1 MTRRLAAGRAT
12 RSLLAA
18 IGAMGMVNLT
28 MGITFPLAGIIL
40 SRQGVASSLIGLSAA
55 AQALPVFFVSPFV
68 PRLIG
73 HYGPARL
80 MLVGL
85 VMAAVSIALMGL
97 YPDLWVWFPLRF
109 VLGCAGTLL
118 WATSEAWINA
128 LAPEE
133 KRGRIL
139 GIYSAAAALG
149 FALGPTTI
157 VLVGTSVM
165 PLYIGAGLMM
175 LAAALVA
182 TADRSENHFGDDGS
196 GTLRLGMWRILWIAP
211 AAILV
216 NFFYAAAGE
225 SLTTFFALYAAHFGV
240 AEQKSLSLLTIAA
253 IGAIVIQPVIGAMAD
268 RFHRLALLVALTL
281 ATLVAYI
288 LLPFALP
295 DMFLTGLA
303 VFTVVGLASGLFTV
317 GMVLIGERFK
327 GQDLATASSFTTLMW
342 GFGALVGAPLSGLAM
357 QLWTPQGLILSIVM
371 IYGVYLIFPITA
383 WWQERAGIASTG
395 RSQD

>member
-1 MTRRLAAGRAT
+1 MARFLGAGSAT

-40 SRQGVASSLIGLSAA
+40 ARQDVASSLIGLNAA

-73 HYGPARL
+73 IHGPARL

-85 VMAAVSIALMGL
+85 VMAAASIAFMGF

-157 VLVGTSVM
+157 VLVGSTVV
-165 PLYIGAGLMM
+165 PLYIGAGLMIV
-175 LAAALVA
+175 AAALVA
-182 TADRSENHFGDDGS
+182 TADGSENHFSDDGTGS
-196 GTLRLGMWRILWIAP
+196 IRLGMWRIMWIAP

-253 IGAIVIQPVIGAMAD
+253 IGAIVIQPAIGAMAD
-268 RFHRLALLVALTL
+268 RIHRLALLIALTL
-281 ATLVAYI
+281 ATIIAYM

-295 DMFLTGLA
+295 NMILTGLA

-317 GMVLIGERFK
+317 GMVLVGERFK

-371 IYGVYLIFPITA
+371 IYGIYLLFPISA
-383 WWQERAGIASTG
+383 WWQERG
-395 RSQD
+395 